1 MINSE
6 NYEDNR
12 TQLFFSNVPV
22 NKNRDVALLALVG
35 GWLESNQYDK
45 QLIETLVKEPYEK
58 WIERIRGYRDDLVGY
73 VDYEEQRWSVSNREV
88 LWSKYAPYLYEEHL
102 RDFKKVFITL
112 YSTPDPSLELEPK
125 ERFAATIYGKEF
137 PYSKLLSTSLID
149 SLMLIELHQEALSSI
164 SLQLCSSF
172 VSNTIKELLFSA
184 DWKVWAGIQNELSK
198 LAELAPNTFLQ
209 CLTKALDDKP
219 SLIMKLYE
227 QESSGGVGPTNYL
240 TGIVWALEVLA
251 WEPNSLQ
258 RVVITLAKLD
268 LMDTN
273 RDSNWANKPGKVLPT
288 ILLPWIAN
296 NSADFTKYLASLK
309 ALLRLNKQLA
319 WDVGCNLLTKR
330 SSFGTAKPK
339 WRSWALSDAER
350 EVPRTEAIKRY
361 EEIGRLLV
369 QTAEADTTKL
379 AYLVE
384 VFHELTP
391 SVLSEALSLI
401 ESKLSEID
409 LEGRDNLWEKL
420 SALVDKHM
428 LFAQQVWA
436 MSTSQVEQIDKL
448 ASLITP
454 SNLTVKHKRL
464 FSNDWR
470 GRRKFEDY
478 KVQDEFLL
486 NERKL
491 ALREIL
497 DSSDFDTIFELVGK
511 VDSPYMLGKVLAT
524 ILMPEEVT
532 SQLLLTVL
540 RHPNR
545 EFSSITLSMLHEKK
559 PHLFPFEESNW
570 EQQDK
575 LELYLLLPA
584 TPTLWSNLENTLSS
598 ELMEKYWC
606 EANINPYAIYVFNTH
621 QEVVYC
627 LTQLFTAQRYGVV
640 TNLLY
645 NIKRRFEHIMDESE
659 IYELL
664 IRVAK
669 DSESVKVVEPRAV
682 LKLIKALQNSEILSL
697 NKKSELEALYFP
709 WISDN
714 DSSGVTI
721 KAINLEERI
730 AKAPLFF
737 MTFLKAAYS
746 KDDEVNE
753 SFARLAYQVLSGVKR
768 APGVLDESSFC
779 VKELEQW
786 LKTAT
791 QEAIQLQIDIK
802 VLRHWIGKTLF
813 YAPKT
818 SDGLWLPE
826 VLEVLNADDNSD
838 LLEAFDS
845 EIFCSR
851 GVRIVDLTGKE
862 EFDLAKQYRELS
874 ELAELEGF
882 YNVYPVLLR
891 ASESFQQEAEET
903 LSGKRYS
910 FPYNVT

>member
-1 MINSE
+1 M
-6 NYEDNR
+6 
-12 TQLFFSNVPV
+12 
-22 NKNRDVALLALVG
+22 ALLALVG

-45 QLIETLVKEPYEK
+45 QLIEALVKEPYEK
-58 WIERIRGYRDDLVGY
+58 WIERIRGYRDDLTGY
-73 VDYEEQRWSVSNREV
+73 VDYEEQQWSVSNREA

-112 YSTPDPSLELEPK
+112 YSTPDPSLELEPE

-164 SLQLCSSF
+164 PRQLCSSF
-172 VSNTIKELLFSA
+172 VSNAIKELLFSA

-219 SLIMKLYE
+219 SLIMKLYK
-227 QESSGGVGPTNYL
+227 QERCNGIGATNYL
-240 TGIVWALEVLA
+240 TGIVRALEVLA

-258 RVVITLAKLD
+258 RVVIMLAKLD

-273 RDSNWANKPGKVLPT
+273 RDSNWVNKPGKVLPR
-288 ILLPWIAN
+288 ILLPWVAN
-296 NSADFTKYLASLK
+296 NSADFTKYLASLR

-319 WDVGCNLLTKR
+319 WDVGCNLLTMH

-339 WRSWALSDAER
+339 WRTWALSDAER

-369 QTAEADTTKL
+369 QTAEVDTTRL
-379 AYLVE
+379 ANLVE
-384 VFHELTP
+384 VFHRFTP

-401 ESKLSEID
+401 ESKLSEMD
-409 LEGRDNLWEKL
+409 VDSRDNLWEKL

-428 LFAQQVWA
+428 LFAQEAWA
-436 MSTSQVEQIDKL
+436 MSTSQVEQLNKL
-448 ASLITP
+448 TSLITP
-454 SNLTVKHKRL
+454 SNLTIKYKRL

-470 GRRKFEDY
+470 GRRRFEDY
-478 KVQDEFLL
+478 EVQAEFLL

-497 DSSDFDTIFELVGK
+497 DSSDFDTILDLVGK
-511 VDSPYMLGKVLAT
+511 VDSPYVLGTVLT
-524 ILMPEEVT
+524 KILT
-532 SQLLLTVL
+532 SGEITSELILSVL
-540 RHPNR
+540 RHPNK
-545 EFSSITLSMLHEKK
+545 EFSSITLGILYDEK

-584 TPTLWSNLENTLSS
+584 TPTLWSNLENTLSF
-598 ELMEKYWC
+598 ELMEKYWR
-606 EANINPYAIYVFNTH
+606 EANINPYATYIFKTH

-627 LTQLFTAQRYGVV
+627 LTQLLTAQRYAVV

-645 NIKRRFEHIMDESE
+645 QIKYRFENIMEEPE
-659 IYELL
+659 ICELL

-669 DSESVKVVEPRAV
+669 DSESVKVVEPRAA
-682 LKLIKALQNSEILSL
+682 LELIKALQNSEMLSL

-721 KAINLEERI
+721 RAINLEERI
-730 AKAPLFF
+730 AKEPLFF
-737 MTFLKAAYS
+737 MVFLKAMYS
-746 KDDEVNE
+746 KIDEVNE

-768 APGVLDESSFC
+768 APGVLDERSFC
-779 VKELEQW
+779 LKEFEQW
-786 LKTAT
+786 LQTAT
-791 QEAIQLQIDIK
+791 QEAIQLRIDIK
-802 VLRHWIGKTLF
+802 DLRRWIGKTLF
-813 YAPKT
+813 YAPRNG
-818 SDGLWLPE
+818 DGLWLSE
-826 VLEVLNADDNSD
+826 VLEVLNADENSD

-851 GVRIVDLTGKE
+851 GVHIVDLTGKE
-862 EFDLAKQYRELS
+862 EFDLAKQYRALS
-874 ELAELEGF
+874 DLAEFEGF

-891 ASESFQQEAEET
+891 AAESFQQEAEEI
-903 LSGKRYS
+903 LSGKRYAS
-910 FPYNVT
+910 PYSVT